1 MKRKKKFNWAMLL
14 LMAGS
19 LVLGGFCG
27 KMIVDVALQQ
37 ELGPGQYLLTI
48 LGLILGLYVILF
60 AHVAIH
66 EAGHLAFG
74 LLTGYG
80 FSSFRLGS
88 IMLLQE
94 NGKLRLRKLSLPG
107 TGGQCLMT
115 PPELV
120 NGIIPYL
127 LYNLGGCIMNLAVSA
142 VALLLWA
149 LLPKNTVVSVLL
161 MMAAVFGLVLAL
173 SNGIPAR
180 MGNVDNDGCNALTLA
195 KHPEAM
201 KAFWLQLKINEQLS
215 KGVRL
220 KDMPEAWFA
229 EPENMDNGLNAVA
242 AIFVANRLLD
252 EHRFQEAWSKQE
264 TLLADD
270 NALSEL
276 HQSLVTCDLLYCELI
291 GENRPEVR
299 EQLMTKEQKKYMQAM
314 KKSISVL
321 RTEYVLALLGD
332 RDQEKAA
339 SLLAQF
345 EKRAKTYPY
354 PCEVESEREL
364 IDYAQQCQ
372 IGAR

>member
-1 MKRKKKFNWAMLL
+1 MKKKTKFSWAMLL
-14 LMAGS
+14 LMVGS

-37 ELGPGQYLLTI
+37 ELGLGRYMLTI

-66 EAGHLAFG
+66 EAGHLIFG

-88 IMLLQE
+88 FMLLQE
-94 NGKLRLRKLSLPG
+94 NGKLRLRRLSLPG

-120 NGIIPYL
+120 DGKIPYL
-127 LYNLGGCIMNLAVSA
+127 LYNLGGCILNLAVST
-142 VALLLWA
+142 VALLLWV

-173 SNGIPAR
+173 SNGIPTR
-180 MGNVDNDGCNALTLA
+180 MGSVDNDGCNALTLA
-195 KHPEAM
+195 KHPDAM
-201 KAFWLQLKINEQLS
+201 KAFWLQLKVNEQLS

-220 KDMPEAWFA
+220 KDMPEEWFA
-229 EPENMDNGLNAVA
+229 EPENVDNGLNAVS
-242 AIFVANRLLD
+242 AIFVANRLMD
-252 EHRFQEAWSKQE
+252 EHRFKEARRKQEA
-264 TLLADD
+264 LLAED

-314 KKSISVL
+314 KKSITVL

-332 RDQEKAA
+332 RDQEKAVL
-339 SLLAQF
+339 LLAQF
-345 EKRAKTYPY
+345 DKRAKTYPY

-364 IDYAQQCQ
+364 IALAEQSQ
-372 IGAR
+372 RPE

>member
-1 MKRKKKFNWAMLL
+1 MKKKKTFSWAMLL

-19 LVLGGFCG
+19 LILGGFCG
-27 KMIVDVALQQ
+27 MMIVDVALQQ
-37 ELGPGQYLLTI
+37 KLNFGSYMLTV

-66 EAGHLAFG
+66 EAGHLIFG

-88 IMLLQE
+88 FMLLQE
-94 NGKLRLRKLSLPG
+94 NGKLRLRRLSLPG

-120 NGIIPYL
+120 DGKLPYL

-149 LLPKNTVVSVLL
+149 LLPKDTVLSVLL
-161 MMAAVFGLVLAL
+161 MMAVVFGLVLAL

-180 MGNVDNDGCNALTLA
+180 MGSVDNDGCNALTLA
-195 KHPEAM
+195 KHPETM
-201 KAFWLQLKINEQLS
+201 KAFWLQLKVNEQLS

-229 EPENMDNGLNAVA
+229 EPENADNGLNAVSA
-242 AIFVANRLLD
+242 VFTVNRLMD
-252 EHRFQEAWSKQE
+252 EHRFEEARSKQE
-264 TLLADD
+264 ALLAGD

-276 HQSLVTCDLLYCELI
+276 HRSLVTCDLLYCELI

-314 KKSISVL
+314 KKSITVL
-321 RTEYVLALLGD
+321 RTEYVLALLGE

-339 SLLAQF
+339 SRLEQF
-345 EKRAKTYPY
+345 TKRAKTYPY
-354 PCEVESEREL
+354 PCEVESEQEL
-364 IDYAQQCQ
+364 IELAEQVMHS
-372 IGAR
+372 A